1 MSGPRTWPWIPTHQ
15 EKGTAAGFK
24 TNSKATKSNSESFL
38 DVSLCHV
45 DADSSLRRGVLSKLS
60 SLPRITSHFFVCVIY
75 LRNYLFFEVL
85 SFGDICCLTGAD
97 RSVRF
102 PRRAAGADERSG
114 STSGDTG
121 GKRSGTGEEPERLQK
136 WFVLNKII
144 YWHKILNIV
153 KPLCVNTITLT
164 LPAFFLFQIN
174 RRNKC

>member
-1 MSGPRTWPWIPTHQ
+1 M
-15 EKGTAAGFK
+15 
-24 TNSKATKSNSESFL
+24 
-38 DVSLCHV
+38 
-45 DADSSLRRGVLSKLS
+45 SKLS
-60 SLPRITSHFFVCVIY
+60 SLPRITRFSHFFVCVM
-75 LRNYLFFEVL
+75 
-85 SFGDICCLTGAD
+85 TGAD

-153 KPLCVNTITLT
+153 KPLCVNTIKLT
-164 LPAFFLFQIN
+164 LPAFFISDKQEEQMLMEWFCLIHE
-174 RRNKC
+174 RHVLMCRDTELVHL

>member
-1 MSGPRTWPWIPTHQ
+1 M
-15 EKGTAAGFK
+15 
-24 TNSKATKSNSESFL
+24 
-38 DVSLCHV
+38 
-45 DADSSLRRGVLSKLS
+45 
-60 SLPRITSHFFVCVIY
+60 IY
-75 LRNYLFFEVL
+75 LRNYFFFEVF

-97 RSVRF
+97 RSVHF

-164 LPAFFLFQIN
+164 LPAFFISDKQEEQMLMEWFCLIHE
-174 RRNKC
+174 RHVLMCHDTELVHL